1 MAEATAASSV
11 GSSLLA
17 QLLTFRGRAN
27 RAKYWIVLCAAWPP
41 IVWITVYSVRLMES
55 GMTGV
60 AMAMTIAI
68 VLPAY
73 IIMTLAAIRRLHDR
87 DKRGHWLWL
96 FWFGPII
103 LQGAR
108 EAMMWPDRQE
118 PNAAAMGPLSR
129 WFSLSG
135 ASWRWASC
143 AVHGVPT
150 GSEPIRC
157 RHQRVD
163 DR

>member
-11 GSSLLA
+11 GGGLLA

-27 RAKYWIVLCAAWPP
+27 RAKYWIVLGAAWPP
-41 IVWITVYSVRLMES
+41 IVWTTVYSVRLMQS

-73 IIMTLAAIRRLHDR
+73 VIMTLAAIRRLHDR

-96 FWFGPII
+96 FWFAPII
-103 LQGAR
+103 LHGAR

-118 PNAAAMGPLSR
+118 PNVAAMGLAAVAVVLFVWGFVELGFLRGTRGPNRFGADPLQTPA
-129 WFSLSG
+129 G
-135 ASWRWASC
+135 
-143 AVHGVPT
+143 
-150 GSEPIRC
+150 
-157 RHQRVD
+157 
-163 DR
+163 